1 MKGSRKDYIRYR
13 SLKSDEAFEDA
24 RLLVENKRWN
34 ASVNRLY
41 YSSFYLVS
49 ALLFQNKLTAQTH
62 NGVKTNFFLHFVKT
76 DKVSKD
82 LGKLYSSL
90 FDWRQESDYADF
102 VDFDS
107 DTVSPLLNRVRELN
121 DLLKHLLQE

>member
-1 MKGSRKDYIRYR
+1 MKGSREDYIRYR
-13 SLKSDEAFEDA
+13 ILKSDEAFEDA
-24 RLLVENKRWN
+24 KLLIANKRWN

-49 ALLFQNKLTAQTH
+49 ALLFQHKLSAQTH
-62 NGVKTNFFLHFVKT
+62 NGAKTNFFLHFVKT

-90 FDWRQESDYADF
+90 LIGDRKVITQI
-102 VDFDS
+102 
-107 DTVSPLLNRVRELN
+107 LLTSIARPY
-121 DLLKHLLQE
+121 LLY